1 MGELQESG
9 ESKEKERTMMKNGRR
24 GELREWDNKVKERG
38 GRKIESAETE
48 SKHNGNGR
56 VRTSRKLEEMSGEC
70 ETQMKVEVKRKIE

>member
-1 MGELQESG
+1 M
-9 ESKEKERTMMKNGRR
+9 

-48 SKHNGNGR
+48 SKHNGR
-56 VRTSRKLEEMSGEC
+56 VRTSWKLEEMSGEC

>member
-48 SKHNGNGR
+48 SKHNGYGR